1 MTPSSKWRKNYR
13 CYGRLAE
20 KCSSL
25 KNARIRSFLNIL
37 FSQNGWSYVLQ
48 DILILLK
55 ENSYFYG
62 KILATKYLACD
73 LEGAIFKLLFQRNS
87 KPCIKTSASINETF
101 DLGLPH
107 YTFKHVQKRLQQL
120 QRTKV
125 AWMQGSESN
134 LIRTVV
140 KKIVLWKFKK
150 MDSVWSP
157 KGIHKNNWNWC

>member
-73 LEGAIFKLLFQRNS
+73 LRGAIFKLLFQRNS
-87 KPCIKTSASINETF
+87 KPRIKTSASINETF
-101 DLGLPH
+101 DLGLPPIILLST
-107 YTFKHVQKRLQQL
+107 YKNDFNSCSGQKLREC
-120 QRTKV
+120 RDP
-125 AWMQGSESN
+125 N
-134 LIRTVV
+134 LI
-140 KKIVLWKFKK
+140 
-150 MDSVWSP
+150 
-157 KGIHKNNWNWC
+157 